1 MTVPI
6 KSALSIHSLLRKLSG
21 FSWTLLVLI
30 VTLSAVGVL
39 ALYSVAGGSITP
51 WALQQIYRLAAGF
64 AVMIAVALIPVQF
77 WRSAALPVF
86 LVTLL
91 LIGLS
96 TIYGVTAKGAQR
108 WLDLGLFRIQPSE
121 FSKISV
127 ILIIAAY
134 YANLP
139 REKVSHPVWVAIPAA
154 AVLMPSL
161 LTAMQPDLGT
171 AALIAVGGGIVM
183 FLGGVST
190 VYFAVVILAA
200 GAAVGAVV
208 FSRGKSWQ
216 ILQDYQY
223 SRIDTFLNPEI
234 DPLGAGYHITQS
246 KIAIGSGGLN
256 GRGFLQGT
264 QSQLNF
270 LPEKHTDFVFTT
282 LAEEFGLVWCLILLG
297 FYAVIVLI
305 CMTIAL
311 RCKDRFCSLLVLGLA
326 GTFFLY
332 FAANLAMITGLI
344 PVVGVPLPFISYG
357 GSSLLVLMVAFG
369 LIQSVNIHAEK
380 H

>member
-1 MTVPI
+1 MIVWEKYEPPLQ
-6 KSALSIHSLLRKLSG
+6 SVLRKLSR
-21 FSWTLLVLI
+21 FSWTLFALV

-39 ALYSVAGGSITP
+39 ALYSVAGGSFTP
-51 WALQQIYRLAAGF
+51 WALQQVYRLAAGF
-64 AVMIAVALIPVQF
+64 AVMFAVALVPIQY

-86 LVTLL
+86 LAALL
-91 LIGLS
+91 LVGLS
-96 TIYGVTAKGAQR
+96 TVYGVSVKGAQR

-121 FSKISV
+121 FTKISV
-127 ILIIAAY
+127 ILVIAAY
-134 YANLP
+134 YEFLP
-139 REKVSHPVWVAIPAA
+139 KEKVSHPIWVTIPAA
-154 AVLMPSL
+154 AVLVPSL
-161 LTAMQPDLGT
+161 LTAIQPDLGT
-171 AALIAVGGGIVM
+171 SALIVAGGGIVM
-183 FLGGVST
+183 FLGGVSLL
-190 VYFAVVILAA
+190 YFVAVIAVS
-200 GAAVGAVV
+200 GAAVAAVML
-208 FSRGKSWQ
+208 SRGKSWQ

-223 SRIDTFLNPEI
+223 NRIDTFLAPET

-282 LAEEFGLVWCLILLG
+282 LAEEFGLFWCLILIA

-311 RCKDRFCSLLVLGLA
+311 RCKDRFCALLVLGLA

-369 LIQSVNIHAEK
+369 LIQSVHIHAER